1 MSDRQRDGSASSAE
15 IEDAVIL
22 YLRNH
27 PDAADTLDGIVGWW
41 LPKQRYE
48 TARSR
53 VERVL
58 DRLVA
63 AGLLRRDNLPGG
75 SDLYALNDVA
85 AEPPNSNS
93 H

>member
-27 PDAADTLDGIVGWW
+27 PDAADTLDGIVDWW
-41 LPKQRYE
+41 LPQQRYE
-48 TARSR
+48 IARSR
-53 VERVL
+53 IERVL
-58 DRLVA
+58 DRLVG

-75 SDLYALNDVA
+75 SELYALNDA
-85 AEPPNSNS
+85 PDEAPNS

>member
-1 MSDRQRDGSASSAE
+1 MSDRQRADSASSTE

-27 PDAADTLDGIVGWW
+27 PDAADTLDGIVDWW
-41 LPKQRYE
+41 LPQQRYE

-53 VERVL
+53 IEHVL
-58 DRLVA
+58 GRLVA

-75 SDLYALNDVA
+75 GDLYALNDVA
-85 AEPPNSNS
+85 DEPPNS